1 LSTLTLVRVAVVRRF
16 VEMSWTCRPWAPGV
30 RGCRA
35 VDSGGP
41 PPGPPGRRSVP
52 FNGPR
57 HSRARNVIRV
67 PHCRRTV
74 IPQHGSHYPAGTPP
88 RPRPGNGF
96 TSHSV
101 ARHRVR
107 RREVGTR
114 VGQRAGVRSGAGTGG
129 FRPGPAQSPPKT
141 DMPTCRWPTP
151 TEQPVFSTSRST
163 PTNSPEPSSPNSN
176 KPYPQMFEKT
186 CIANGSGNP
195 RV

>member
-1 LSTLTLVRVAVVRRF
+1 MSRWCADSSVQWAATQPSRERHTRAIFRRRVAIPNTSYITPLGRCCRRPHP
-16 VEMSWTCRPWAPGV
+16 S
-30 RGCRA
+30 
-35 VDSGGP
+35 
-41 PPGPPGRRSVP
+41 
-52 FNGPR
+52 NGP
-57 HSRARNVIRV
+57 
-67 PHCRRTV
+67 
-74 IPQHGSHYPAGTPP
+74 
-88 RPRPGNGF
+88 

-114 VGQRAGVRSGAGTGG
+114 VGQRAGVRSVAGTGG

>member
-1 LSTLTLVRVAVVRRF
+1 LCHTRGPSTSSRCRGPAGRGRLVSVGVGRSIVVDHRRDRLVVVRCHSMGRDTA
-16 VEMSWTCRPWAPGV
+16 EPGTSSA
-30 RGCRA
+30 CHIA
-35 VDSGGP
+35 EEPLFLNTAHITPLGP
-41 PPGPPGRRSVP
+41 L
-52 FNGPR
+52 
-57 HSRARNVIRV
+57 HD
-67 PHCRRTV
+67 
-74 IPQHGSHYPAGTPP
+74 Q
-88 RPRPGNGF
+88 RPGNGF

-114 VGQRAGVRSGAGTGG
+114 VGQRAGVRSVAGTGG